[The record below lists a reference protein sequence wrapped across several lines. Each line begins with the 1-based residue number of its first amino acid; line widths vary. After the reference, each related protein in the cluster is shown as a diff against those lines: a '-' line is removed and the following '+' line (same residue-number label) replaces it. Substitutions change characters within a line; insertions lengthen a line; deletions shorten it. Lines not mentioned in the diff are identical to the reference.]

1 VSWREF
7 VKLLDLLVTD
17 ENRNRPAKQIEL
29 ILTNGYEQFL
39 QENYEN
45 ADARAEDIRG
55 LALYANRYTSTEDF
69 LSELALL
76 STERFKEPQPLVGE
90 DVISGAEEDELLT
103 LTSVH
108 QAKGLEWKAVFLIWA
123 AEGKFPS
130 PRSLK
135 EIDSEEEE
143 RRLWYVS
150 LTRAKDELYISYPL
164 MITDYNRQTVLQKP
178 SRFITECPPAMFE
191 IWNLEEEATAPA
203 PEKVLTAGEGS
214 EYIN

>member
-1 VSWREF
+1 MLVSE
-7 VKLLDLLVTD
+7 
-17 ENRNRPAKQIEL
+17 ENRNQPAKQIEL
-29 ILTNGYEQFL
+29 ILTKGYEQYL
-39 QENYEN
+39 QENFEN
-45 ADARAEDIRG
+45 ADSRAEDIRG
-55 LALYANRYTSTEDF
+55 LALFANRYKSTEDF

-90 DVISGAEEDELLT
+90 DVINGGEEDELLT

-108 QAKGLEWKAVFLIWA
+108 QAKGLEWKAVFIIWA

-143 RRLWYVS
+143 RRLWYVA
-150 LTRAKDELYISYPL
+150 LTRAKDELYICYPL

-178 SRFITECPPAMFE
+178 SRFVTECPPAQFE
-191 IWNLEEEATAPA
+191 IWNLEEESFTDEN
-203 PEKVLTAGEGS
+203 EKSLTAGTGS